1 MEADHEFTLVL
12 DGIPGLTSEIFDAL
26 FEAGCDDATMSSRDG
41 VVSLAFGRAAPT
53 MKDAVISAIQDVQK
67 ANVGARV
74 VRVEGS
80 EGAST
85 EALDGEVLRLIG
97 A

>member
-1 MEADHEFTLVL
+1 MEADHDFTLIL
-12 DGIPGLTSEIFDAL
+12 DGIPDLSREVVDAL
-26 FEAGCDDATMSSRDG
+26 FEAGCDDGTLSSSAG
-41 VVSLAFGRAAPT
+41 VVSMDFTRSAPS
-53 MKDAVISAIQDVQK
+53 MKEAIISAIRDVRK
-67 ANVGARV
+67 ANIGARV